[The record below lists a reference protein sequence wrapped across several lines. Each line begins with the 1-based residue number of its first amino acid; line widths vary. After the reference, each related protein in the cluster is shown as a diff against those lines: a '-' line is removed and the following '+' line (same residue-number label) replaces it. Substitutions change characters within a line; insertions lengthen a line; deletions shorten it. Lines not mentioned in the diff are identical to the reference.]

1 MKLWKKKKRVASGE
15 GERQVGRESGREGD
29 KTATAGSYSL
39 LLRLR
44 QIRSIRLGRGNWHAQ
59 ISAIRRPHGRMIK
72 GQAIR
77 GIVGNGLV

>member
-1 MKLWKKKKRVASGE
+1 MEMKDRD
-15 GERQVGRESGREGD
+15 RESGREGD
-29 KTATAGSYSL
+29 EIATAGPYSL

-44 QIRSIRLGRGNWHAQ
+44 LRQIRSVRLGRGNWHAQ

-72 GQAIR
+72 GQAIK